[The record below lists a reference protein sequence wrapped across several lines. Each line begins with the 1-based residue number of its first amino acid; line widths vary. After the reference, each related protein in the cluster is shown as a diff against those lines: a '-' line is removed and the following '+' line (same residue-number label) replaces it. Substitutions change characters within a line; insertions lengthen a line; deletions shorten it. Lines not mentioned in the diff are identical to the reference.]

1 MCMCVAFNTVYLLV
15 TMVTVETNYNLIGAF
30 LFCILF
36 FKKRWREK
44 HNLSSLLE
52 ILILNNNGLKHT
64 QDVTKSMAKL
74 HYILLMSL

>member
-1 MCMCVAFNTVYLLV
+1 MLVCMCVAFNTVYLLV

-30 LFCILF
+30 PFCILFF

-52 ILILNNNGLKHT
+52 ILILNNNGLKHRCQT
-64 QDVTKSMAKL
+64 LAGQIWSAA
-74 HYILLMSL
+74 